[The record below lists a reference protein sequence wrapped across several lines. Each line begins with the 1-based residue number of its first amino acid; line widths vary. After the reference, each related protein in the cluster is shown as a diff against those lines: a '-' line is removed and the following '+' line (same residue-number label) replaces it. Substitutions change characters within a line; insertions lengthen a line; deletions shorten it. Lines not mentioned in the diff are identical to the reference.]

1 MRRIVTTAVAGL
13 AAIAASLTMA
23 GVASANPGIT
33 QISPEHSGYSATSAQ
48 FKDVSASVYLRNP
61 EQYTGVVA
69 GFGHSVQLWSAD
81 KVIVL
86 GVSDTTAAGSK
97 ASGFSPA
104 VAVFNR
110 SDHSLTASSTDGTI
124 SATWH
129 PAGGPPQP
137 ATAGGS
143 FPVGTTV
150 TERAHYNLTTGDVNF
165 TATDTAGDQFTA
177 TYAAGL
183 GQSFNQA
190 RIGTEFGSTPWT
202 APATFTPP
210 ANWAKIGVFNN
221 ARLVTY
227 SGHAG
232 TLTSWWVTHV
242 LEANT
247 VAQSA
252 TGDWVSVPSNF
263 GNGGASFA
271 TFFVPASGQ
280 QATHSGSL
288 AVHAAN

>member
-1 MRRIVTTAVAGL
+1 MRRVVTTAVAGL

-23 GVASANPGIT
+23 GVASASPGIT
-33 QISPEHSGYSATSAQ
+33 QISPEHSGYSATGAQ

-183 GQSFNQA
+183 GQSFNQV
-190 RIGTEFGSTPWT
+190 RIGTEFGTDPWT
-202 APATFTPP
+202 APSYSPP
-210 ANWAKIGVFNN
+210 AGWTKIGVFNN
-221 ARLVTY
+221 VRLAPY
-227 SGHAG
+227 SGRAG
-232 TLTSWWVTHV
+232 TLTSSWVTHA

-247 VAQSA
+247 EAQSS
-252 TGDWVSVPSNF
+252 TGDWVSIPSNL
-263 GNGGASFA
+263 GNGGTSFV
-271 TFFVPASGQ
+271 TVFVPASGQ
-280 QATHSGSL
+280 RPMQAGPL
-288 AVHAAN
+288 APRA

>member
-23 GVASANPGIT
+23 GVASASPGIT
-33 QISPEHSGYSATSAQ
+33 QISPEHSGYSATGAQ

-183 GQSFNQA
+183 GQSFNQV
-190 RIGTEFGSTPWT
+190 RIGTEFGTDPWT
-202 APATFTPP
+202 APSYSPP
-210 ANWAKIGVFNN
+210 AGWTKIGVFNN
-221 ARLVTY
+221 VRLAPY
-227 SGHAG
+227 SGRAG
-232 TLTSWWVTHV
+232 TLTSSWVTHA

-247 VAQSA
+247 EAQSS
-252 TGDWVSVPSNF
+252 TGDWVSIPSNL
-263 GNGGASFA
+263 GNGGTSFV
-271 TFFVPASGQ
+271 TVFVPASGQ
-280 QATHSGSL
+280 RPMQAGPL
-288 AVHAAN
+288 APRA

>member
-23 GVASANPGIT
+23 GVASASPGIT
-33 QISPEHSGYSATSAQ
+33 QISPEHSGYSATGAQ

-110 SDHSLTASSTDGTI
+110 SDHSLVAATGNGTMD
-124 SATWH
+124 AQWC
-129 PAGGPPQP
+129 PAGGTCQS
-137 ATAGGS
+137 AASGGS

-183 GQSFNQA
+183 GQSFNQV
-190 RIGTEFGSTPWT
+190 RIGTEFGTDPWT
-202 APATFTPP
+202 APSYSPP
-210 ANWAKIGVFNN
+210 AGWTKIGVFNN
-221 ARLVTY
+221 VRLAPY
-227 SGHAG
+227 SGRAG
-232 TLTSWWVTHV
+232 TLTSSWVTHA

-247 VAQSA
+247 EAQSS
-252 TGDWVSVPSNF
+252 TGDWVSIPSNL
-263 GNGGASFA
+263 GNGGTSFV
-271 TFFVPASGQ
+271 TVFVPASGQ
-280 QATHSGSL
+280 RPMQAGPL
-288 AVHAAN
+288 APRA

>member
-1 MRRIVTTAVAGL
+1 MRKIVITAVAGL
-13 AAIAASLTMA
+13 AAVAASLTMA
-23 GVASANPGIT
+23 GLASASTGT
-33 QISPEHSGYSATSAQ
+33 VQISPEESGYSATGAQ

-61 EQYTGVVA
+61 EQYASEVA
-69 GFGHSVQLWSAD
+69 GFGHSVQLWSPTQ
-81 KVIVL
+81 VMVL
-86 GVSDTTAAGSK
+86 GVSDTTAPGS
-97 ASGFSPA
+97 ASSGFSPA

-183 GQSFNQA
+183 GQSFNQV
-190 RIGTEFGSTPWT
+190 RIGTEFGTDPWT
-202 APATFTPP
+202 APSYSPP
-210 ANWAKIGVFNN
+210 AGWTKIGVFNN
-221 ARLVTY
+221 VRLAPY
-227 SGHAG
+227 SGRAG
-232 TLTSWWVTHV
+232 TLTSSWVTHA

-247 VAQSA
+247 EAQSS
-252 TGDWVSVPSNF
+252 TGDWVSIPSNL
-263 GNGGASFA
+263 GNGGTSFV
-271 TFFVPASGQ
+271 TVFVPASGQ
-280 QATHSGSL
+280 RPMQAGPL
-288 AVHAAN
+288 APRA